1 MKKILMIF
9 LTVAMLTGCT
19 AKKGA
24 SQKSSS
30 ARTDQVTITDN
41 TDILSTKADMSGYK
55 WIGSKQADFEE
66 TTISEVTKIFT
77 EKGSGILFFGYTGC
91 KWCQRAV
98 PELNKVARE
107 MNVKIYYVDASVQ
120 PDEDQYNTLVGYL
133 SDILDTDDK
142 GQKEFF
148 VPLVVGVKN
157 GKIVGHH
164 TSLVDGFDPQ
174 SDEDQLSDAQKQKLD
189 DIYAGIIEK
198 TAD

>member
-1 MKKILMIF
+1 MIL
-9 LTVAMLTGCT
+9 LAVTMLCGCSKQ
-19 AKKGA
+19 AKTEKSA
-24 SQKSSS
+24 SSNQSG
-30 ARTDQVTITDN
+30 QVTITDN

-55 WIGSKQADFEE
+55 WIGSERADFEE
-66 TTISEVTKIFT
+66 TTISEVTKIFS

-107 MNVKIYYVDASVQ
+107 MNVKVYYVDASIQ
-120 PDEDQYNTLVGYL
+120 PDEDQYNQLVGYL
-133 SDILDTDDK
+133 SDILDTDEN
-142 GQKEFF
+142 GQKEFY

-164 TSLVDGFDPQ
+164 KSLVDGFNPQ
-174 SDEDQLSDAQKQKLD
+174 SDEDQLSAEQKKKLD
-189 DIYAGIIEK
+189 DIYRDIIRK

>member
-1 MKKILMIF
+1 MKKLLMIF
-9 LTVAMLTGCT
+9 LAVAMLTGCSSESST
-19 AKKGA
+19 SKKT
-24 SQKSSS
+24 SSVK
-30 ARTDQVTITDN
+30 TDQVTITDH

-55 WIGSKQADFEE
+55 WIGSEQADFEE
-66 TTISEVTKIFT
+66 TTISEIIKIFT
-77 EKGSGILFFGYTGC
+77 EKGSGILFFGYPGC

-98 PELNKVARE
+98 PELNKVARQ
-107 MNVKIYYVDASVQ
+107 MNVKVYYVDASVR
-120 PDEDQYNTLVGYL
+120 PDEDQYNKLVGYL

-142 GQKEFF
+142 GEKEFF

-189 DIYAGIIEK
+189 DIYAKIIAD

>member
-1 MKKILMIF
+1 MKKLLMIL
-9 LTVAMLTGCT
+9 LTVTMLAGCSADKT
-19 AKKGA
+19 SG
-24 SQKSSS
+24 QVSSS
-30 ARTDQVTITDN
+30 AKTEKVTITDN

-55 WIGSKQADFEE
+55 WIGSDQADFEE
-66 TTISEVTKIFT
+66 TTVSEVMKMFS

-107 MNVKIYYVDASVQ
+107 MDVKVYYVDASIQ
-120 PDEDQYNTLVGYL
+120 PDETQYNQLVGYL

-164 TSLVDGFDPQ
+164 QSLVDGFNPQ
-174 SDEDQLSDAQKQKLD
+174 SDEDQLSDAQKDKLD
-189 DIYAGIIEK
+189 DIYRDIILK